1 MARKTKK
8 DADKTR
14 QNILDAA
21 FDLFAGKGYTRT
33 TLNEIA
39 SVAGVTRGAVYWHF
53 KDKVDLFMALWKEI
67 HASAGVQP
75 EDLRLDHVESIEDC
89 KHEIMKYM
97 EHFEKNDRYAV
108 FWDIVRHRTEYSEEL
123 EPVLEN
129 QRNEQREVLE
139 RMTAMFARLQ
149 RLNRMRSD
157 VNPFHAALSVMAS
170 VIGLIEVWMADR
182 TAFSIAE
189 TVPHCIDNL
198 LMGFLMRFPR

>member
-8 DADKTR
+8 DAEKTR
-14 QNILDAA
+14 QSILDAA
-21 FDLFAGKGYTRT
+21 FDLFATKGYTRT

-53 KDKVDLFMALWKEI
+53 RDKVDLFMALWKEI

-75 EDLRLDHVESIEDC
+75 EDLRIDQVESLDDC
-89 KHEIMKYM
+89 KHEIMKYI
-97 EHFEKNDRYAV
+97 EHFEQNDRYAV

-129 QRNEQREVLE
+129 QRNEQRKVLG
-139 RMTAMFARLQ
+139 RMTVMFARLQ
-149 RLNRMRSD
+149 NHGRMRSD
-157 VNPFHAALSVMAS
+157 VNPFHAALGVVAS

-182 TAFSIAE
+182 SAFSIGE
-189 TVPHCIDNL
+189 TVLHCIDNL
-198 LMGFLMRFPR
+198 FKGLTTDH